1 MNIYFYSKFCIIYN
15 REKHEF
21 FRQDLEAS
29 KSQDFE
35 HKKRPEGAPERPPWR
50 LLCVLDAQITT
61 DQSLVLGSVVPIFVF
76 AVAAAS

>member
-21 FRQDLEAS
+21 FDRIWKRANL
-29 KSQDFE
+29 KILNI
-35 HKKRPEGAPERPPWR
+35 KKRPEGAPERPPWR